1 VAPNRATELEMSPT
15 PAGDAVFAARLL
27 VADRIVA
34 RAALCPEPFK
44 YLALPDPNFR
54 IARMGDDRLRLR
66 VKRPAKGLLL
76 VADPDQRWSDN
87 MLDLL
92 PEDDQIITAP
102 GIGDAVTVRRLGM
115 ETPVRYAIMR

>member
-1 VAPNRATELEMSPT
+1 
-15 PAGDAVFAARLL
+15 
-27 VADRIVA
+27 
-34 RAALCPEPFK
+34 
-44 YLALPDPNFR
+44 
-54 IARMGDDRLRLR
+54 MGDDRLRLR